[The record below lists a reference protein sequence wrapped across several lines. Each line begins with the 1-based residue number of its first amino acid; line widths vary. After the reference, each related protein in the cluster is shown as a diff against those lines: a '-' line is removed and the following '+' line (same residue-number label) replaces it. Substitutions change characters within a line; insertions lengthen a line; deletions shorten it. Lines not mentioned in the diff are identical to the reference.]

1 MSLDL
6 SPDELAGIVDLFGV
20 LSRTELEDA
29 LEELA
34 YRRGV
39 DTPGNALAPAL
50 DAYAVVAVDPEET
63 GLNVDGEELLAVGPA
78 AFPTLP
84 DGAADLPHILD
95 IDSRP
100 VDRGSL
106 APAIESQFRADVAHV
121 VAMGDHEEMHRLL
134 DVSYDLEA
142 WGPVDL
148 AEMRDRLDDALA
160 DSDR

>member
-1 MSLDL
+1 MTLEL
-6 SPDELAGIVDLFGV
+6 SPDELAGVVDLFGA
-20 LSRTELEDA
+20 LSRAELKEA

-39 DTPGNALAPAL
+39 DTPENPLEPAL
-50 DAYAVVAVDPEET
+50 NAYTVIAFDPGET
-63 GLNVDGEELLAVGPA
+63 RLDTDEEELFAVGPA

-95 IDSRP
+95 IDSRT
-100 VDRGSL
+100 VDRATL
-106 APAIESQFRADVAHV
+106 APAVESQFRADVARV
-121 VAMGDHEEMHRLL
+121 VANDDRDEMHRLL

-148 AEMRDRLDDALA
+148 AGMRDRLDDALTE
-160 DSDR
+160 